1 MLEHDPDLHAGQV
14 GAQAEVGATGPEGE
28 VGVGVAGDVEGLRV
42 GEDRF
47 VRLAEMWK
55 KTTLVFSSM
64 CWPPRS
70 KALVVW
76 RRKFI
81 TGLT

>member
-1 MLEHDPDLHAGQV
+1 MTRISMRARLAPRQKW
-14 GAQAEVGATGPEGE
+14 GPPAPKARWGL
-28 VGVGVAGDVEGLRV
+28 GLRV
-42 GEDRF
+42 MSKACGSVKTASSRF
-47 VRLAEMWK
+47 AEMWK
-55 KTTLVFSSM
+55 KTTLVSSSM